1 MKRYEIITCLQVISY
16 EIIYSSFSIIFRY
29 YFGVGIFRD
38 IEDLMLVADS
48 NIFNIED
55 LVANGERRKHASYLG
70 SQSKSSEN

>member
-1 MKRYEIITCLQVISY
+1 MK
-16 EIIYSSFSIIFRY
+16 SSLACKLFPMKSFKAHSALSFYI
-29 YFGVGIFRD
+29 YFGAGIFRD

-55 LVANGERRKHASYLG
+55 LVANGERRKHANYLG